1 MEAIDKQAKRI
12 LKIFGND
19 NVKRVA
25 ATVGPEQEFFLI
37 DKELY
42 QKRPDL
48 IYCGRTLFGAR
59 PPKARSWKTT
69 TLHQ

>member
-25 ATVGPEQEFFLI
+25 ATVGPSRNFSKL
-37 DKELY
+37 
-42 QKRPDL
+42 
-48 IYCGRTLFGAR
+48 
-59 PPKARSWKTT
+59 
-69 TLHQ
+69 